1 MDAKKI
7 KDTHNILIEILNN
20 AELSDSELTATLAQ
34 LLIYSG
40 QAITKKDIDIY
51 NMNLDYLNKE
61 YYANNRENDMGLGL
75 ILNGASIMG
84 AITEKMTGNETA
96 NQGKNYDNS
105 LPSTT

>member
-7 KDTHNILIEILNN
+7 KNTHNILIEILNN
-20 AELSDSELTATLAQ
+20 AELTDSELTATLAQ

-40 QAITKKDIDIY
+40 QAITNKDIDIH

-96 NQGKNYDNS
+96 NQGENYDNS
-105 LPSTT
+105 LSTTT